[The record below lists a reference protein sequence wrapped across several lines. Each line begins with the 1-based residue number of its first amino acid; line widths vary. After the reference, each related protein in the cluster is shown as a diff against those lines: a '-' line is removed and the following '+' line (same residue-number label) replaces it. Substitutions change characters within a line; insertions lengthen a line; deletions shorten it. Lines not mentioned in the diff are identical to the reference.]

1 MEDQKDYLLSIEDE
15 LLRPAPV
22 GLRLANCII
31 DFIVYYVLSI
41 LISFLLIP
49 ITPWMV
55 SFALSH
61 QFGYELFFLGIA
73 LLIYWL
79 YYFLMESCSKGKT
92 VGKLITG
99 TKAVNIDGQPITW
112 KTAALRSLA
121 RFVPFEPLSVFGGF
135 PWHDSWPYTM
145 VVKERK

>member
-15 LLRPAPV
+15 LPRPAPI

-31 DFIVYYVLSI
+31 DLIVYYVLSI
-41 LISFLLIP
+41 LVSFLLIP

-61 QFGYELFFLGIA
+61 EFGYELFFLA
-73 LLIYWL
+73 LALFIYWL
-79 YYFLMESCSKGKT
+79 YYFLMEGFSKGKT

-99 TKAVNIDGQPITW
+99 TKAVSADGQTISW
-112 KTAALRSLA
+112 KNAALRSLA
-121 RFVPFEPLSVFGGF
+121 RLVPFEPFSAFGGF

-145 VVKERK
+145 VIKERK